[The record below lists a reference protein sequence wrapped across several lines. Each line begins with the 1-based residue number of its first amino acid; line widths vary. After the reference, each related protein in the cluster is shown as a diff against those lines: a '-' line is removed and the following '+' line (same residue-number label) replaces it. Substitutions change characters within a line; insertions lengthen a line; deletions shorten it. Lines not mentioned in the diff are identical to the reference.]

1 MAEEETKESSGQPE
15 MTFLDHLD
23 HLRMHILRSLVA
35 VVVFAIVVFLNKDFV
50 FDTVIFGPRSP
61 NFPTY
66 RILCW
71 LSDTLCLQPPDFQIL
86 TRELGEQFMIHIKSS
101 FWIGFM
107 VAFPYVFY
115 EFWRFIRP
123 GLYPRE
129 QKAARGI
136 VFVCSVLF
144 TIGVLFGYFFIAP
157 FAITFLGSYSVGTV
171 VSTPSLASYVD
182 YLTMLTIPV
191 GLVFELPVV
200 AWFLSKIGILYPS
213 FLRTYRRHALIVII
227 ILAAVITPPDVTSQM
242 ILSIP
247 LYALYEVSILISA
260 RVAKQREAEWEADG
274 DELKS

>member
-35 VVVFAIVVFLNKDFV
+35 VVVFGIVVFLNKDFV

-213 FLRTYRRHALIVII
+213 FLRTYRRHALVVII

-242 ILSIP
+242 ILSMP